1 MDVLKV
7 MLPAVYLIAS
17 LLILDGLFSL
27 LKKKTSFW
35 LTRQIIASYIRYFKQ
50 VSYLRQIVLE
60 DKQVHKPH
68 RITKPVDA
76 SILKAVEHRSKP
88 SPEPVVEILQRAA
101 RSGQPMILYGEPG
114 AGKTTALHAVV
125 LQTAQ
130 HAFWVRAAAGF
141 IFLLI
146 ALILIFT
153 ASWAAFLWLIS
164 FVLFET
170 LFFRETIPVYLE
182 ASQAANASGISQW
195 CDDRLNSQLGGQ
207 PSYHV
212 RPWFTLFV
220 DAVEELHTHQIDT
233 LFSDLRMSIS
243 RYTIVNVIAAV
254 RTDID
259 LSDAFCSAAE
269 YEMLGL
275 DDTAIRQ
282 LAEIIVNDDAQPDR
296 AQYFLQQLDDKGLI
310 GDDGLGRNPFW
321 LKLMLDTGYFS
332 RSKGRLLHTYCE
344 WKIGGEILSGSR
356 ETVSVD
362 MVLTALATL
371 SLSMHQNGLSGFR
384 GEEQVRQGY
393 EVVRANLEYT
403 LLSVEDCFEISANA
417 GLIHYEAGKT
427 LRFTHALFQD
437 YFTAHGI
444 IQFSVDWELV
454 RQKAENLDWWS
465 SLFLLGGLAEV
476 HYGIET
482 VQVLTDTLINE
493 GGTIEHYLAALGILY
508 DLEEI
513 PMQPIQNV
521 CIGFSNLILG
531 GYGQSVQPAIE
542 QLMLVAGYEIATV
555 FEEMYHSP
563 DPQIQILA
571 AILLCTA
578 GIPACDDFLLNKP
591 VEVTLPVLRVLGIQ
605 AVEFLLYRLESDDD
619 VVGYRATEL
628 LVGIGKPALE
638 SIGNALH
645 HKNARVRRYVTRA
658 ITRIGGED
666 AFQLLFHALADEDYD
681 VWKQAADGLSK
692 LGGDTL
698 MLLRRCAEDPTT
710 PSHLKER
717 IELIFS
723 GKIST
728 PIKAEKIDV
737 ASDFD
742 PDTSKIAGPSRAMA
756 EPSAFHLLL
765 KPGVRYGIYR
775 RREGRALR
783 HRSYQIRASGTG
795 MAPAPTW
802 SEGEGAHVHVQ
813 NETAHL
819 EQLGLPPDFE
829 DLLKRIG
836 HEDVFVRSAAI
847 EDVRKFGCTLV
858 PYLLKA
864 LDTDDRLL
872 LEGLLDALAE
882 VANMNSVSA
891 MRRFRDKA
899 FDPIIRK
906 KAERAIERM
915 RMRTL

>member
-1 MDVLKV
+1 MDILKV
-7 MLPAVYLIAS
+7 MLTVVYLMAS
-17 LLILDGLFSL
+17 WLILDVFFSL

-35 LTRQIIASYIRYFKQ
+35 LTRQIIASYIRYLKQ

-60 DKQVHKPH
+60 DNLFQKPYWLKK
-68 RITKPVDA
+68 RPEV
-76 SILKAVEHRSKP
+76 SILKAVEHHLKP
-88 SPEPVVEILQRAA
+88 SPEPVVEILQRAT
-101 RSGQPMILYGEPG
+101 RSGQPIILYGEPG

-130 HAFWVRAAAGF
+130 QAYRVRAAAGL
-141 IFLLI
+141 IFFLI
-146 ALILIFT
+146 AIMLVLT
-153 ASWAAFLWLIS
+153 APWAAFLWLFS
-164 FVLFET
+164 FMLFEI

-182 ASQAANASGISQW
+182 ASQAAGGPGISQW
-195 CDDRLNSQLGGQ
+195 CDDRLNNQLGGQ
-207 PSYHV
+207 PSYQV

-220 DAVEELHTHQIDT
+220 DAVEELQTHQINT
-233 LFSDLRMSIS
+233 LFSDLRMSMS
-243 RYTIVNVIAAV
+243 RYTRVNVIAAV

-282 LAEIIVNDDAQPDR
+282 LAEIIVNDDAQPYR
-296 AQYFLQQLDDKGLI
+296 AQHFLQQLDDKGLI
-310 GDDGLGRNPFW
+310 GDNGLGRNPFW

-371 SLSMHQNGLSGFR
+371 SLSMHQNGLSGFC
-384 GEEQVRQGY
+384 GEEQVLQGY
-393 EVVRANLEYT
+393 EVVRANLTYT
-403 LLSVEDCFEISANA
+403 LLSAEDCFEIAANT

-427 LRFTHALFQD
+427 LRFTHPLFQD
-437 YFTAHGI
+437 YFTAYGI
-444 IQFSVDWELV
+444 IQFSADWELV

-465 SLFLLGGLAEV
+465 SLFLLGGLAEA
-476 HYGIET
+476 HYGIES

-493 GGTIEHYLAALGILY
+493 GGTIQHYLTALGILY
-508 DLEEI
+508 DLEKI
-513 PMQPIQNV
+513 PTQSIHNV
-521 CIGFSNLILG
+521 CKGFSNLLLSG
-531 GYGQSVQPAIE
+531 FGPSEQQAIE

-563 DPQIQILA
+563 DPQIQILV

-578 GIPACDDFLLNKP
+578 GIPECDDFLHNKP
-591 VEVTLPVLRVLGIQ
+591 IEVTLPILKALGTQ

-638 SIGNALH
+638 LIGNALH

-666 AFQLLFHALADEDYD
+666 AFQLLFFALADDDYD

-737 ASDFD
+737 AGDFD
-742 PDTSKIAGPSRAMA
+742 PDTSKIAGPPRTMA

-765 KPGVRYGIYR
+765 IPGVRYGTFR

-783 HRSYQIRASGTG
+783 QRSYQIRASGTG
-795 MAPAPTW
+795 TVPTPAW
-802 SEGEGAHVHVQ
+802 SEGEGALVQ

-864 LDTDDRLL
+864 LDTDNRLL

-891 MRRFRDKA
+891 MRRFRDKT

-906 KAERAIERM
+906 KAERAIQRM